1 MKSTLTRTLVAATLA
16 GLALTATAAPA
27 LADPVI
33 VDEPDTSTLNNIWT
47 FTPVLGVPVLGLV
60 QSIVRAP
67 NDILP
72 V

>member
-1 MKSTLTRTLVAATLA
+1 MNKNVTRALISAALA
-16 GLALTATAAPA
+16 GLALTAAAAPA

-33 VDEPDTSTLNNIWT
+33 VDEPDTNNLNNVWT

-60 QSIVRAP
+60 QSVVRAP
-67 NDILP
+67 NNILP

>member
-1 MKSTLTRTLVAATLA
+1 MKNTITRTLLAATLA
-16 GLALTATAAPA
+16 GLAVTAAAAPA

-33 VDEPDTSTLNNIWT
+33 VDEPDTSNLNNVWT

-67 NDILP
+67 NNILP